1 MSYRD
6 SQRFR
11 KVYGYYRPIPRPT
24 DTSTLADKDYVD
36 EVVAGIDWKQSVRA
50 ASTTNVNLSLAVSSV
65 DNISFADEDRVLI
78 KNQTA
83 AAENGIYI
91 YYSSTG
97 NLTRTLDAAQ
107 DTLTGGAATY
117 VEEGTE
123 NNGTAWLLSTSDP
136 ITVGTTSQTWVLF
149 STIYPAFIKSGSY
162 AKTTSKTSFS
172 SQYADAIGSNV
183 FFYVSGTIGQ
193 TASPQISVFGGD
205 IFVSGSLTA
214 NQGLSGSLTKLA
226 DGTSYLRAGS
236 NIIISTGS
244 TGAVTISSTASG
256 AGGDGDSAASY
267 LVLSSTGSLSNERVF
282 SVGTGLNGSDAGA
295 GGNYTLG
302 INNAIVATISGSTF
316 TGVTKHNAGLSG
328 SLTKLTDGT
337 SYLVAGSDI
346 TIASASNG
354 AVTISSTAAGTPGG
368 NNTYIQFNDGGS
380 FGGDSGLTYNKTS
393 NNLFLSGGALL
404 INALATENSESLYIE
419 QILTNQTDLARAV
432 YVSQTLTGSLTGP
445 AAVGYGLYFNVL
457 GRGGSEGQNGGVLGG
472 IAGTVKHSS
481 PASADLATGIQ
492 ATAVVSKP
500 DSSNTAGNI
509 TGLYG
514 SSMSIGF
521 SAENNFTGSITTAA
535 GQRIYMLGTDVS
547 RTIQNAYGI
556 RVGISGYPIGG
567 VGVTNV
573 YGIDI
578 PAMQSSGIKL
588 GLRTQD
594 PIVIGSSNVVGS
606 EKLRIVGDTRSE
618 GTLTSVGDIMPDADT
633 TYNLGSASTRW
644 ANIYTGD
651 LHLRNDR
658 GDYTLI
664 EEEGFLSIRFNKT
677 GQRYKFLL
685 ERVPDFDEYY

>member
-226 DGTSYLRAGS
+226 DGTSYL
-236 NIIISTGS
+236 
-244 TGAVTISSTASG
+244 
-256 AGGDGDSAASY
+256 
-267 LVLSSTGSLSNERVF
+267 
-282 SVGTGLNGSDAGA
+282 
-295 GGNYTLG
+295 
-302 INNAIVATISGSTF
+302 
-316 TGVTKHNAGLSG
+316 
-328 SLTKLTDGT
+328 
-337 SYLVAGSDI
+337 VAGSDI
-346 TIASASNG
+346 TISSASNG

-404 INALATENSESLYIE
+404 INALVTENSESLYIE
-419 QILTNQTDLARAV
+419 QISTNQTGSVRAV
-432 YVSQTLTGSLTGP
+432 YINQKLTGSLTGP
-445 AAVGYGLYFNVL
+445 DASAYGLYFNVL
-457 GRGGSEGQNGGVLGG
+457 NRGGSEGQNGGVLGG
-472 IAGTVKHSS
+472 IAGAIYHSS
-481 PASADLATGIQ
+481 PASAIIATGIQ
-492 ATAVVSKP
+492 AVAGVSKP
-500 DSSNTAGNI
+500 DSSDTAGNI
-509 TGLYG
+509 SGVYG
-514 SSMSIGF
+514 AAASVGF
-521 SAENNFTGSITTAA
+521 LPENNFTGSIGNA
-535 GQRIYMLGTDVS
+535 GCLRIWMHGTDVS

-594 PIVIGSSNVVGS
+594 PIVIGTTNVSGS

-618 GTLTSVGDIMPDADT
+618 GTLTSAGDVTPDVDK
-633 TYNLGSASTRW
+633 TYNLGSAEKRW
-644 ANIYTGD
+644 ANVYTGD
-651 LHLRNDR
+651 LHLKNDR

-685 ERVPDFDEYY
+685 ERVPNFDEYY

>member
-172 SQYADAIGSNV
+172 GQYADAIGSNV

-226 DGTSYLRAGS
+226 
-236 NIIISTGS
+236 
-244 TGAVTISSTASG
+244 
-256 AGGDGDSAASY
+256 
-267 LVLSSTGSLSNERVF
+267 
-282 SVGTGLNGSDAGA
+282 
-295 GGNYTLG
+295 
-302 INNAIVATISGSTF
+302 
-316 TGVTKHNAGLSG
+316 
-328 SLTKLTDGT
+328 DGT

-393 NNLFLSGGALL
+393 NKLFVSGAVL
-404 INALATENSESLYIE
+404 IGTSSAPTLEIFVAN
-419 QILTNQTDLARAV
+419 QVLTSSGNFSTAGSRF
-432 YVSQTLTGSLTGP
+432 VSVLTGSELFNTHFGLHNTATSKAAIFP
-445 AAVGYGLYFNVL
+445 LLVGQGNFAYHASTSSISNLWGYYNAAIVVKPDDGTTAGLLSTAVGD
-457 GRGGSEGQNGGVLGG
+457 
-472 IAGTVKHSS
+472 
-481 PASADLATGIQ
+481 AS
-492 ATAVVSKP
+492 V
-500 DSSNTAGNI
+500 
-509 TGLYG
+509 
-514 SSMSIGF
+514 MGF
-521 SAENNFTGSITTAA
+521 FAAENFSGSIT
-535 GQRIYMLGTDVS
+535 
-547 RTIQNAYGI
+547 NAYGFRYNNTGI
-556 RVGISGYPIGG
+556 NSNRTITNSFGMQILNVGAAA
-567 VGVTNV
+567 GVTNAI
-573 YGIDI
+573 GLDI
-578 PAMQSSGIKL
+578 ASINTASGIKL
-588 GLRTQD
+588 GIRSQD

-618 GTLTSVGDIMPDADT
+618 GTLTSVGDIIPDSDT

-651 LHLRNDR
+651 LHLKNDR

>member
-172 SQYADAIGSNV
+172 GQYADAIGSNV

-226 DGTSYLRAGS
+226 
-236 NIIISTGS
+236 
-244 TGAVTISSTASG
+244 
-256 AGGDGDSAASY
+256 
-267 LVLSSTGSLSNERVF
+267 
-282 SVGTGLNGSDAGA
+282 
-295 GGNYTLG
+295 
-302 INNAIVATISGSTF
+302 
-316 TGVTKHNAGLSG
+316 
-328 SLTKLTDGT
+328 DGT

-393 NNLFLSGGALL
+393 NKLFVSGAVL
-404 INALATENSESLYIE
+404 IGTSSAPTLEIFVAN
-419 QILTNQTDLARAV
+419 QVLTSSGNFSTAGSRF
-432 YVSQTLTGSLTGP
+432 VSVLTGSELFNTHFGLHNTATSKAAIFP
-445 AAVGYGLYFNVL
+445 LLVGQGNFAYHASTSSISNLWGYYNAAIVVKPDDGTTAGLLSTAVGD
-457 GRGGSEGQNGGVLGG
+457 
-472 IAGTVKHSS
+472 
-481 PASADLATGIQ
+481 AS
-492 ATAVVSKP
+492 V
-500 DSSNTAGNI
+500 
-509 TGLYG
+509 
-514 SSMSIGF
+514 MGF
-521 SAENNFTGSITTAA
+521 FAAENFSGSIT
-535 GQRIYMLGTDVS
+535 
-547 RTIQNAYGI
+547 NAYGFRYNNTGI
-556 RVGISGYPIGG
+556 NSNRTITNSFGMQILNVGAAA
-567 VGVTNV
+567 GVTNAI
-573 YGIDI
+573 GLDI
-578 PAMQSSGIKL
+578 ASINTASGIKL
-588 GLRTQD
+588 GIRSQD
-594 PIVIGSSNVVGS
+594 PIVIGSSNTVGS

-618 GTLTSVGDIMPDADT
+618 GTLTSVGDIIPDSDT

-651 LHLRNDR
+651 LHLKNDR

>member
-50 ASTTNVNLSLAVSSV
+50 ASTTNVTLSLAVSSV
-65 DNISFADEDRVLI
+65 DTISFADEDRVLI

-295 GGNYTLG
+295 GGNYTLE

-337 SYLVAGSDI
+337 SYLVAGSDCFC
-346 TIASASNG
+346 
-354 AVTISSTAAGTPGG
+354 VKWCC
-368 NNTYIQFNDGGS
+368 NNIF
-380 FGGDSGLTYNKTS
+380 
-393 NNLFLSGGALL
+393 
-404 INALATENSESLYIE
+404 
-419 QILTNQTDLARAV
+419 
-432 YVSQTLTGSLTGP
+432 
-445 AAVGYGLYFNVL
+445 
-457 GRGGSEGQNGGVLGG
+457 
-472 IAGTVKHSS
+472 HSC
-481 PASADLATGIQ
+481 
-492 ATAVVSKP
+492 
-500 DSSNTAGNI
+500 
-509 TGLYG
+509 
-514 SSMSIGF
+514 
-521 SAENNFTGSITTAA
+521 
-535 GQRIYMLGTDVS
+535 
-547 RTIQNAYGI
+547 
-556 RVGISGYPIGG
+556 
-567 VGVTNV
+567 
-573 YGIDI
+573 
-578 PAMQSSGIKL
+578 
-588 GLRTQD
+588 
-594 PIVIGSSNVVGS
+594 
-606 EKLRIVGDTRSE
+606 
-618 GTLTSVGDIMPDADT
+618 
-633 TYNLGSASTRW
+633 
-644 ANIYTGD
+644 
-651 LHLRNDR
+651 
-658 GDYTLI
+658 
-664 EEEGFLSIRFNKT
+664 
-677 GQRYKFLL
+677 RYSWWK
-685 ERVPDFDEYY
+685 